1 MNIYILNM
9 YSIIINDAEYC
20 IQSSDKYNKLLTDF
34 IKYIILDKSHKST
47 TNKFSIIFKNN
58 NKDEFFISL
67 TKREYIMEL
76 LENIK

>member
-1 MNIYILNM
+1 M

-34 IKYIILDKSHKST
+34 IKYIILDKSHKPT

-67 TKREYIMEL
+67 TKREYIIEL
-76 LENIK
+76 LENIKL